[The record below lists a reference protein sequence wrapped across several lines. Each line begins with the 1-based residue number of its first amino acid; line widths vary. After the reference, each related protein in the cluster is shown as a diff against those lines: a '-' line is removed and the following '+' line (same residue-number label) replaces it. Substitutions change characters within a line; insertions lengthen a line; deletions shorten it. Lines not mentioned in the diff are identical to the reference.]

1 MPQPKSFVR
10 PEDPPVDSLPETW
23 VDRYTKWASEQTD
36 APVQY
41 HTVNGIVVLSALMC
55 PYLFLRT
62 SFGTIKPNI
71 WAMILAGTTLTR
83 KSTSMDMANAMI
95 RDVQPDY
102 LLGTEGSPEG
112 LFAELAE
119 RDGKIAMFHRDEI
132 TGWMEAILK
141 KDYLAG
147 TIEVFCQLYDGK
159 HVRRV
164 LRGQAYDIDDP
175 NLVIMSGG
183 IKTRMQEILTMEHI
197 RSGFIPRF
205 IMVSGTTKID
215 EIRPIG
221 PPVDIIHGGRDP
233 REEIVEELYKIVCY
247 YLPGDD
253 PNNKIEINGV
263 VKMSKTQH
271 SVKKELTCTPEVWER
286 IRKLKYDSGKYGENS
301 PNPEIYTPLYDR
313 VSNSVIKIAMLL
325 AGARQSYVVE
335 LSDLYKAIHYSDP
348 WLESLSELAAA
359 LETAPEMDRWEKR
372 ADKVMKFLKEK
383 HPEPVTR
390 TEMMRQFRIKAKDFD
405 DLEKTLIQRG
415 EIRIHKVQNGST
427 RGKTE
432 RTEYV
437 LATQYTT
444 PREGTIVIDAPK
456 KERPTHWTKREE
468 HAHRFPNRDRT

>member
-10 PEDPPVDSLPETW
+10 PEDPPVESLPETW
-23 VDRYTKWASEQTD
+23 VDRYTKWASVQTD

-41 HTVNGIVVLSALMC
+41 HTVNAIVVLSALMC
-55 PYLFLRT
+55 PYLYLRT
-62 SFGTIKPNI
+62 SFGTIKPNV

-112 LFAELAE
+112 IFAELAE
-119 RDGKIAMFHRDEI
+119 RDGKVAMFHRDEI

-164 LRGQAYDIDDP
+164 LRGQAYDIEDP

-215 EIRPIG
+215 DIRPIG
-221 PPVDIIHGGRDP
+221 PPEDVKHGGRDP
-233 REEIVEELYKIVCY
+233 REEIVEELYKIVCH
-247 YLPGDD
+247 YLPGED
-253 PNNKIEINGV
+253 PDTKVEINGV
-263 VKMSKTQH
+263 VKMAKTQH
-271 SVKKELTCTPEVWER
+271 AVKKELIATPEVWER
-286 IRKLKYDSGKYGENS
+286 IRKLKYDAGKFGEAS
-301 PNPEIYTPLYDR
+301 TNPEIYTPLYDR

-325 AGARQSYVVE
+325 AGARQSYVIE
-335 LSDLYKAIHYSDP
+335 LQDLYRAIYYSDP
-348 WLESLSELAAA
+348 WLDSLNELAST
-359 LETAPEMDRWEKR
+359 LETMPELDKWEKKI
-372 ADKVMKFLKEK
+372 DKIIKYMKDC
-383 HPEPVTR
+383 HPKAVTR
-390 TEMMRQFRIKAKDFD
+390 TDMMRRFRIKARDFD
-405 DLEKTLIQRG
+405 DFEKTLIQRG
-415 EIRIHKVQNGST
+415 QIRIQKVSNEGK
-427 RGKTE
+427 RGRQE

-437 LATQYTT
+437 LATQYNT
-444 PREGTIVIDAPK
+444 PEENTIVVAASA
-456 KERPTHWTKREE
+456 KERPTHWTKRAE
-468 HAHRFPNRDRT
+468 HAHRFAKD